1 MLSSVRRLCATVIAA
16 SLVVSSVGAPV
27 AGAESSIREGL
38 EVNQGWKFGTLLGEC
53 TIGYNDPVK
62 RISYT
67 AAHCAEGVD
76 RVFLLD
82 RSGKSPQK
90 PIHAGTIEMAPGY
103 DPKTNTNDWAIIR
116 WKDGVTINPNT
127 YDRDGIVP
135 VSKLRKGQTV
145 CFHGHTSHG
154 SAGNADCGKLIAVLG
169 NKVLVE
175 TVERAKH
182 GDSGGPVYLPG
193 GGLVGVLSSSFQ
205 FEDPNGNTRYLM
217 TANAPK
223 DGRIVS
229 QAETAQAVNRYY
241 GTNVGLR
248 EHPIEP
254 GSSFIEGLADAG
266 SSDAE
271 GAAIAIVVIGV
282 LLSGLVIGD
291 VLRNALL

>member
-1 MLSSVRRLCATVIAA
+1 M
-16 SLVVSSVGAPV
+16 
-27 AGAESSIREGL
+27 
-38 EVNQGWKFGTLLGEC
+38 
-53 TIGYNDPVK
+53 
-62 RISYT
+62 
-67 AAHCAEGVD
+67 
-76 RVFLLD
+76 
-82 RSGKSPQK
+82 
-90 PIHAGTIEMAPGY
+90 
-103 DPKTNTNDWAIIR
+103 
-116 WKDGVTINPNT
+116 
-127 YDRDGIVP
+127 
-135 VSKLRKGQTV
+135 
-145 CFHGHTSHG
+145 
-154 SAGNADCGKLIAVLG
+154 
-169 NKVLVE
+169 
-175 TVERAKH
+175 
-182 GDSGGPVYLPG
+182 
-193 GGLVGVLSSSFQ
+193 
-205 FEDPNGNTRYLM
+205 RYLM